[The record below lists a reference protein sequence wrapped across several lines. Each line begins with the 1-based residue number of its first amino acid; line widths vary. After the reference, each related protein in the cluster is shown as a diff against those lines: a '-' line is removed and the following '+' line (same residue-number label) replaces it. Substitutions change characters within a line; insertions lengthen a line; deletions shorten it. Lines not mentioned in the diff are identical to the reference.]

1 MLYFQGQAFL
11 NGFNLGRYWPVRGPQ
26 VTLYVPKTVLK
37 PSPAQNVLVM
47 VELDRAPCDGH
58 STEPCTVTFVESPI
72 LNKTAT
78 SSMTHS
84 DTWLDKGKLS
94 VEYSVD
100 FEQLLP

>member
-47 VELDRAPCDGH
+47 VELDRAPCDSH

-72 LNKTAT
+72 LNKTVT
-78 SSMTHS
+78 SSVTHS
-84 DTWLDKGKLS
+84 DTWWDKGKLS
-94 VEYSVD
+94 VERSVD